1 MMAGITLRS
10 GVLAVMVLG
19 LAAGRVA
26 YAGDVT
32 ARANMVG
39 PGGASLGTVTLIQTP
54 QGVLV
59 AADLQSLTPGAH
71 GFHIHETGSCDPDFK
86 AAGGHFNPHGA
97 SHGYGHEGQ
106 PHAGDMPNVYA
117 HGDGTARADV
127 LNALVT
133 LEEGAA
139 GSLFDGDGS
148 AVIVH
153 AEGDSYGDKAGAG
166 DRVACGVI
174 ERQ

>member
-1 MMAGITLRS
+1 MMTTISPRS
-10 GVLAVMVLG
+10 GILAVVVLG
-19 LAAGRVA
+19 LTIARVA
-26 YAGDVT
+26 YAGEMT
-32 ARANMVG
+32 AGANMVG
-39 PGGASLGTVTLIQTP
+39 PGGETLGTVTLTQTP
-54 QGVLV
+54 QGALV
-59 AADLQSLTPGAH
+59 AADLQGLAPGAH

-86 AAGGHFNPHGA
+86 AAGGHFNAHGA
-97 SHGYGHEGQ
+97 SHGYAHEGQ

-117 HGDGTARADV
+117 HADGTARADV

-153 AEGDSYGDKAGAG
+153 AKGDSYGDDAGAG